1 VKRLLSLPAGLAVV
15 ALSAALYLYYTKPT
29 LTLSPE
35 ELHLK
40 TVSPYYSGLP
50 IGLAS
55 PTTANVQIKK
65 SDSAY
70 DVKRCAPKA
79 LSLGKTPTRIHF
91 REGEKPTGVIPVIAF
106 QILESGEV
114 VNIVLKQSSGIRDK
128 DNAAL
133 DWVKGS
139 RYNNRPGCGTVETEV
154 GVTIDLTAQ

>member
-1 VKRLLSLPAGLAVV
+1 VKRLLLLAAGLVAV
-15 ALSAALYLYYTKPT
+15 ALSAAIYLYYAKPT

-50 IGLAS
+50 IGSVNPA
-55 PTTANVQIKK
+55 TANVQFK
-65 SDSAY
+65 SDAAY
-70 DVKRCAPKA
+70 DLKRCAPKA
-79 LSLGKTPTRIHF
+79 LSFGKTPARIHF
-91 REGEKPTGVIPVIAF
+91 RESEKPTGVIPVVAF

-114 VNIVLKQSSGIRDK
+114 VNIALKQSSGIRDK

-139 RYNNRPGCGTVETEV
+139 RYNNRPGCGTVETAV
-154 GVTIDLTAQ
+154 GVTIDLAAQ